1 MLWGCAMEI
10 EYIGKL
16 LSDGHLSLPPDVREK
31 LKVGDTVRVRLT
43 KHQEKRT
50 TSLSP
55 QAQELIRMFEEAPD
69 RGGYG
74 GQEVTRELI
83 HD

>member
-1 MLWGCAMEI
+1 MEI

-16 LSDGHLSLPPDVREK
+16 LPDGHISLPPDVREK
-31 LKVGDTVRVRLT
+31 FQIGEMVKVRLT
-43 KHQEKRT
+43 KQIKNRP

-69 RGGYG
+69 RGGYL
-74 GQEVTRELI
+74 GQEITREFI
-83 HD
+83 HDR